1 MGVLL
6 ASGWGFSIPP
16 AGSAQTQPSTP
27 SAGVR
32 PIGTIK
38 AIENNT
44 ITLTTDSGPELQVLV
59 QDSTRLLRIEPGQKD
74 LKGATPVQ
82 LQDLQGG
89 DRILVRGAASG
100 GNAVTATAVILMKR
114 AAIEQKQQQE
124 QEDWQRRG
132 VAGLVKTVDPAGGTL
147 TISTSGAGGVKSM
160 TVHVSKETVLRRYAP
175 DSVRFND
182 AKPGP
187 LAQMKPGD
195 ELRARGNRSADG
207 SELAAEE
214 IVSGSFRNIAG
225 IISSVD
231 QNTNEIMV
239 VNPATKKPV
248 RVKITADSELR
259 KLPPP
264 MAQMIAMRLKGP
276 PAQIPGRSSGGRQ
289 AAPRAASGGHSAGEG
304 SGGTGAGPNRETSH
318 SGAPPDLQQ
327 LLSRLPPAKLA
338 DLQKGDAVMMVST
351 EGRNSGAVTAITL
364 LAGVDA
370 ILSAAPGGSGTMLL
384 SAWSLGGSAAAETG
398 TGTETK

>member
-82 LQDLQGG
+82 LQDLQDG

-147 TISTSGAGGVKSM
+147 TISTSGTGGVKSM

-187 LAQMKPGD
+187 LVQMKPGD
-195 ELRARGNRSADG
+195 ELRARGNRTADG

-276 PAQIPGRSSGGRQ
+276 PAQVPGRSSGGRQ
-289 AAPRAASGGHSAGEG
+289 AAPRPASGEHPAGER
-304 SGGTGAGPNRETSH
+304 SGGATVAGPNGETSH

-338 DLQKGDAVMMVST
+338 DLQKGDAVMIVST
-351 EGRNSGAVTAITL
+351 QGNGSGEVNAITL
-364 LAGVDA
+364 LAGVEP
-370 ILSAAPGGSGTMLL
+370 ILTASPGATQALML
-384 SAWSLGGSAAAETG
+384 SPWSLSSAGAEAAANP
-398 TGTETK
+398 